1 MTLNCITSLYSRLRK
16 RYYNYRY
23 FSDGNFIEIK
33 KSGFY
38 WRLDPR
44 SCIGESIINQGI
56 WEENTTKLI
65 KETVKPGMHILDI
78 GANVG
83 YYTLILAKSVGPKG
97 KVWAFEPVKRFRD
110 QLLWHIEKNNFSDI
124 VTVLPYGLSDTTIDI
139 PISIDDSTAT
149 LHWPKS
155 KPAVEKEII
164 SLKKLDDIV
173 DDLKIKNIDFIKI
186 DIDGNEPKFF
196 RGAATFF
203 KNCHP
208 PIAMEFA
215 QLCLH
220 VAGSDVRE
228 LAKILNEYGYILCN
242 EKSREPF
249 PTDFD
254 FLIECGNFDHSG
266 NAFAV
271 FKKSK

>member
-1 MTLNCITSLYSRLRK
+1 MQ
-16 RYYNYRY
+16 
-23 FSDGNFIEIK
+23 
-33 KSGFY
+33 KSGFI
-38 WRLDPR
+38 WRLDPN
-44 SCIGESIINQGI
+44 SCIGESIINHGM
-56 WEENTTKLI
+56 WEEDTTKLI
-65 KETVKPGMHILDI
+65 QETVKPGMHVLDI

-83 YYTLILAKSVGPKG
+83 YYTLILARSVGPTG

-110 QLLWHIEKNNFSDI
+110 HLLWHIEKNNLNDI

-139 PISIDDSTAT
+139 PISIDNSTAT

-155 KPAVEKEII
+155 KPAVENEII
-164 SLKKLDDIV
+164 SLKRFDDV
-173 DDLKIKNIDFIKI
+173 VNTLKIENIDFIKI

-196 RGAATFF
+196 RGAIMFF

-228 LAKILNEYGYILCN
+228 LAKMLNEYGYILCN

-266 NAFAV
+266 NAYAI
-271 FKKSK
+271 FKKAK